1 LPYIALQ
8 LKSISDTFN
17 IVTNTQVIM
26 SLVTP
31 LLTFV
36 LRSPCLLP
44 YGTKYVDASE
54 KRHGIVTAVAI
65 ESILKLVFF

>member
-1 LPYIALQ
+1 
-8 LKSISDTFN
+8 
-17 IVTNTQVIM
+17 M